1 MSFTAKITA
10 DITKFEQN
18 IGKAIDSTNKL
29 ENTVSAKLSKMGD
42 SFVSV
47 GKKASILSAAVG
59 AAAVAAVAFA
69 KKTGDMA
76 NDLLS
81 ATIALDSSADILQEY
96 KLVSIEAGTSTDA
109 FSRSVESLTRRLKEA
124 EGDGDDVTEYI
135 QRLGVSLF
143 DSSGEMRRMGDI
155 TDDLIKSLAGMENI
169 AQRNIIASQLFGRQ
183 WVSIAPIL
191 ALGADGI
198 DEVRRNA
205 HDLGVVLDGDALN
218 AANKFSI
225 EMNKMQLQLQAVKD
239 RLASEI
245 APVLSET
252 LVPILEGK
260 VVPAIGE
267 MAEGLGDIADK
278 FNNLPDQTKEVILA
292 IGGIAVAIG
301 PVLLGIG
308 AILKTLPLIAA
319 GFAAITGPIGLAI
332 GAIVTMIANIPR
344 VLRNVVEGFKIFAE
358 NIKMIFNALFSLL
371 KGDVDSFFGAFQNQ
385 FGKNIGWAKDQID
398 GLRDKWDKLKSF
410 LGFGGRGED
419 VEPAWYAA
427 NKMTGSSG
435 AAEVLTREEKIIA
448 SLNKQIEDLK
458 KKLGELSDKAKETA
472 SDTTTAISN
481 IVGPMLVI
489 GTEQAEKFIDKL
501 FSFDGNKMVLKP
513 LVEPTIDTESLR
525 SKMYESVKSAMGDLT
540 EGIKVLTIDL
550 SSMLGNALTDV
561 FGSVA
566 DAMMNGDNMMATL
579 GASLLGT
586 LGGIMV
592 QLGEMVIATGSA
604 IEAVKAALSSLGGIG
619 AIAAGVALIAI
630 GSLFK
635 SGASK
640 LSRSMG
646 SGGGY
651 SSAPSMGNTSPS
663 YGPSEYRGAYQDDF
677 KVEFKIGT
685 NELVGVLNTAE
696 QRRIRI

>member
-18 IGKAIDSTNKL
+18 IDKAVDSTNKL
-29 ENTVSAKLSKMGD
+29 DRTVSAKLSNIGD
-42 SFVSV
+42 SFIGV
-47 GKKASILSAAVG
+47 GKKASIFSAAVG

-155 TDDLIKSLAGMENI
+155 TDDLIKSLAGMENT

-252 LVPILEGK
+252 LVPILEDK
-260 VVPAIGE
+260 VVPAIGS

-292 IGGIAVAIG
+292 IGSIAVAIG

-344 VLRNVVEGFKIFAE
+344 VLRNVVEGFKLFAE
-358 NIKMIFNALFSLL
+358 NIKMIFKALFSLL
-371 KGDVDSFFGAFQNQ
+371 KGDVDSFFDGFTKQ

-398 GLRDKWDKLKSF
+398 GLRDKWNKLKGF
-410 LGFGGRGED
+410 LGFGGGED
-419 VEPAWYAA
+419 VVPAWYTA
-427 NKMTGSSG
+427 NEMTGSAG
-435 AAEVLTREEKIIA
+435 AMQEVAT
-448 SLNKQIEDLK
+448 
-458 KKLGELSDKAKETA
+458 
-472 SDTTTAISN
+472 
-481 IVGPMLVI
+481 
-489 GTEQAEKFIDKL
+489 
-501 FSFDGNKMVLKP
+501 
-513 LVEPTIDTESLR
+513 
-525 SKMYESVKSAMGDLT
+525 SA
-540 EGIKVLTIDL
+540 
-550 SSMLGNALTDV
+550 A
-561 FGSVA
+561 
-566 DAMMNGDNMMATL
+566 
-579 GASLLGT
+579 
-586 LGGIMV
+586 
-592 QLGEMVIATGSA
+592 
-604 IEAVKAALSSLGGIG
+604 
-619 AIAAGVALIAI
+619 
-630 GSLFK
+630 
-635 SGASK
+635 
-640 LSRSMG
+640 
-646 SGGGY
+646 
-651 SSAPSMGNTSPS
+651 
-663 YGPSEYRGAYQDDF
+663 
-677 KVEFKIGT
+677 
-685 NELVGVLNTAE
+685 
-696 QRRIRI
+696 